1 MGGVGWLLRRWEPL
15 RARLFIGS
23 DFGVVPLDQRDLVQ
37 SVEQAIAREGVD
49 LEAVAETV
57 AANLLCLQVDD
68 DLYGGIL
75 RDQVDEV
82 PDLRAW
88 QRTGE
93 KAGLVAVGAED
104 VGEARRDDRF
114 ETKVA
119 QGPGRVL
126 A

>member
-23 DFGVVPLDQRDLVQ
+23 DLGVVPLDQRDLVQ

-49 LEAVAETV
+49 LEAVAETIT
-57 AANLLCLQVDD
+57 VDPLSFEVHD
-68 DLYGGIL
+68 DLYHRIL

-82 PDLRAW
+82 PDLRVG
-88 QRTGE
+88 QRHGE
-93 KAGLVAVGAED
+93 KACLVAVGAKY

-119 QGPGRVL
+119 QGPG
-126 A
+126 